1 MANTEHIAERKT
13 VGAQGAQPDPQQ
25 RGVQSVGQQVV
36 PEQDDDTGET
46 QRGGGPEAARRL
58 LAKKRKLLMA
68 LNSTAIEKITDSR
81 PVLIQAAAV

>member
-1 MANTEHIAERKT
+1 MPRALSPI
-13 VGAQGAQPDPQQ
+13 PQQ